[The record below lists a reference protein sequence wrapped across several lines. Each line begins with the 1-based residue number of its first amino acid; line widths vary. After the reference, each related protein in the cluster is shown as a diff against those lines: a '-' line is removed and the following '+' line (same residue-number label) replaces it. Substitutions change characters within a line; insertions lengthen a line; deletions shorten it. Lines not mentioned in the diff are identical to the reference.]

1 MTIFLRIP
9 SQQREP
15 PPNLELRLR
24 NVQSWLESL
33 PMARTLA
40 ASEEV
45 LLNLGLMNRSKV
57 PSATRLPLL
66 EAYRPVIEV
75 LLDELEADLTLG
87 SFPHPK
93 SADDALRVHRA
104 LTTELGHGYKILI
117 TELAGRLLSFGLR
130 RQLPSLAFRALAAEA
145 RQLRAAW
152 LDYAAPPDG
161 TWQEMH
167 RLYAISEQTEV
178 AATPVEGGQ
187 AIQDIYVESLL
198 ASLADPYHLPA
209 NEFALIPALLQRHR
223 GAAAVLA
230 QVPATPGPMHFLVNL
245 DRDERPMHL
254 SLGEIGTGQSRV
266 LDTTAL
272 VSRLRAHHRALMA
285 GQLPPG
291 LSPHAVDQQIS
302 LLEKLIVLWG
312 ESPGRLDA
320 REPAALS
327 AAVRVGIDEIRSSL
341 NATAPIAAPGWR
353 VADRSLSGLQ
363 LEFSGSALPRKV
375 GVGEALAVRLGPER
389 SKPVGVVRWI
399 KRAGTGSWRCGLQ
412 LLAPS
417 ASPVSL
423 LSANAKGEPTQ
434 SLALLLERESALAP
448 PTLLAPRGTHADS
461 REFALC
467 HPGETQRVRAG
478 TLLEQSHTVEIFE
491 ATAT

>member
-9 SQQREP
+9 AEQHEP

-33 PMARTLA
+33 PMARTVA
-40 ASEEV
+40 AGEEV

-57 PSATRLPLL
+57 PSATRLSLL
-66 EAYRPVIEV
+66 DAYRPVIEV
-75 LLDELEADLTLG
+75 LLDELEAGLTLG
-87 SFPHPK
+87 SFPHPEA
-93 SADDALRVHRA
+93 ADEALRVHRSLA
-104 LTTELGHGYKILI
+104 TELGHGYKILI

-130 RQLPSLAFRALAAEA
+130 RQLPALAYRALAAEA

-152 LDYAAPPDG
+152 LHYTSPPEG

-167 RLYAISEQTEV
+167 RLYTISEQTEV
-178 AATPVEGGQ
+178 ATTPVEGGQ
-187 AIQDIYVESLL
+187 SVQDVYVESLL

-209 NEFALIPALLQRHR
+209 KEFDLIPGLLQRHR

-230 QVPATPGPMHFLVNL
+230 QVPASPGPTHFLVEL
-245 DRDERPMHL
+245 DRDQRPMHL
-254 SLGEIGTGQSRV
+254 SLRGSGAGQSRV

-272 VSRLRAHHRALMA
+272 VTRLRAHHRALMA

-291 LSPHAVDQQIS
+291 MSPHALDQQAS

-312 ESPGRLDA
+312 ESPGRLDD
-320 REPAALS
+320 RERTGLS
-327 AAVRVGIDEIRSSL
+327 AAVRVGIDEIRASL
-341 NATAPIAAPGWR
+341 GSTPPIAAPGWR

-363 LEFSGSALPRKV
+363 LEFSGRSLPHKV
-375 GVGEALAVRLGPER
+375 GVGEALAVRLGADAG
-389 SKPVGVVRWI
+389 KPVGVVRWI
-399 KRAGTGSWRCGLQ
+399 RRAGAGTWRCGLQ

-423 LSANAKGEPTQ
+423 LSANARGEPTQ

-461 REFALC
+461 RQFALC
-467 HPGETQRVRAG
+467 YPGETQRVRAG
-478 TLLEQSHTVEIFE
+478 RLLEQSQTVEIFE
-491 ATAT
+491 ASAA